1 MFYLKREELAEM
13 TVQKTRLKIGGMMCS
28 FCSQTIEKA
37 LRRTHGVQSVNVS
50 LAHGEALI
58 EHDADVI

>member
-1 MFYLKREELAEM
+1 M

-37 LRRTHGVQSVNVS
+37 LRRTRGDRFGEVVLEQIRGS
-50 LAHGEALI
+50 LCAPVRHSRHSGT
-58 EHDADVI
+58 

>member
-1 MFYLKREELAEM
+1 M